1 MGKRWWRQRK
11 KDYYYRLAKKEK
23 YYSRAAY
30 KLIQLNKK
38 FKLIR
43 RGNVV
48 LDLGAAPGGWSQVAI
63 KLVGSKGKVV
73 AVDIKKMKP
82 LKYEN
87 FSFIQG
93 DFTDPKIQ
101 KKIKEITEGGVDVII
116 SDASPSLSGIK
127 DLDHIRSIELCKSV
141 INIAKNVLKRGGNL
155 VVKVFQG
162 PEFKNLLDELKNEFK
177 YVKASKPPSS
187 EKSSAEIY
195 VVAKYF
201 VGP

>member
-141 INIAKNVLKRGGNL
+141 INIAKM
-155 VVKVFQG
+155 F
-162 PEFKNLLDELKNEFK
+162 
-177 YVKASKPPSS
+177 
-187 EKSSAEIY
+187 
-195 VVAKYF
+195 
-201 VGP
+201 